1 MDAIFLKLI
10 NMSICAGWLILAV
23 IALRLIPAGIPK
35 WTRCVLWALVGVRLL
50 CPFSLESVFSLIP
63 SARTL
68 NPVDVRYGQA
78 PGLDSGIAALDNAV
92 NPVIRESFAPN
103 PGQSVNPLYVLTWIA
118 AFVWLAGVLALAGY
132 AVFSYI
138 RLRQITVEAVMLR
151 ENIYLCDHIPTPF
164 ISGILHPAIYLP
176 SGLDADAR
184 YYVLAH
190 EQAHLLRRDHWWK
203 ALGFSLLAVYW
214 FHPLVWAAY
223 VLFCRDIELA
233 CDEKAVKDWD
243 FAKKQA
249 YSHAL
254 VACST
259 QQKSMHICPLAFGE
273 TGVKKRVKAILRYK
287 KPSLA
292 LVAVS
297 AAVCTIVAV
306 CFLANPR
313 SKAQET
319 PPPGED
325 STARPDPED
334 APLPDEGT
342 AARPDPED
350 APRPDEG
357 AAARPDPENAP
368 LPGEDTAARPDP
380 EDAPLPDEGTAA
392 RPDPEDAPLPDE
404 GTAAHPDPE
413 DAQPVPA
420 VNTGYPLYDSLIASA
435 ARVLA
440 HPREEEYETE
450 RSLFTSA
457 YFYAEM
463 TWQTPGYLLMDLDG
477 NGVDELLFGENHDDG
492 WNGIVYNIYTISDG
506 ALVRIADGWERNRY
520 YLCENGYIANEGSSG
535 ASQSTYCYY
544 TYDKAALT
552 LVEAVVFDASSDP
565 ENPWFYTT
573 GDPYAQT
580 AAQTPVSESEARE
593 IMDRYVYVL
602 PQFTPFPDVP

>member
-1 MDAIFLKLI
+1 
-10 NMSICAGWLILAV
+10 
-23 IALRLIPAGIPK
+23 
-35 WTRCVLWALVGVRLL
+35 
-50 CPFSLESVFSLIP
+50 
-63 SARTL
+63 
-68 NPVDVRYGQA
+68 
-78 PGLDSGIAALDNAV
+78 
-92 NPVIRESFAPN
+92 
-103 PGQSVNPLYVLTWIA
+103 
-118 AFVWLAGVLALAGY
+118 
-132 AVFSYI
+132 
-138 RLRQITVEAVMLR
+138 
-151 ENIYLCDHIPTPF
+151 
-164 ISGILHPAIYLP
+164 
-176 SGLDADAR
+176 
-184 YYVLAH
+184 
-190 EQAHLLRRDHWWK
+190 
-203 ALGFSLLAVYW
+203 
-214 FHPLVWAAY
+214 
-223 VLFCRDIELA
+223 
-233 CDEKAVKDWD
+233 
-243 FAKKQA
+243 
-249 YSHAL
+249 
-254 VACST
+254 
-259 QQKSMHICPLAFGE
+259 MHICPLAFGE

-325 STARPDPED
+325 ST
-334 APLPDEGT
+334 
-342 AARPDPED
+342 
-350 APRPDEG
+350 
-357 AAARPDPENAP
+357 
-368 LPGEDTAARPDP
+368 ARPDP

>member
-138 RLRQITVEAVMLR
+138 RLRQITAEAVMLR

-297 AAVCTIVAV
+297 AAVCAIVAV
-306 CFLANPR
+306 CFLTNPR

-342 AARPDPED
+342 AARP
-350 APRPDEG
+350 
-357 AAARPDPENAP
+357 N
-368 LPGEDTAARPDP
+368 
-380 EDAPLPDEGTAA
+380 
-392 RPDPEDAPLPDE
+392 
-404 GTAAHPDPE
+404 PE

-593 IMDRYVYVL
+593 IMDRYMYVL